1 LAGMTEPLKGVTT
14 NQRHELAVMLERLGE
29 LWAEL
34 TRAAA
39 SENETRVREIHSEIA
54 ACRKRVEEIKRAGT
68 IGSA

>member
-1 LAGMTEPLKGVTT
+1 
-14 NQRHELAVMLERLGE
+14 MLERLGA

-39 SENETRVREIHSEIA
+39 NQDQVRVEEIHRDIA
-54 ACRKRVEEIKRAGT
+54 DCRKRVDEIKRAGT